1 MKEVLSFFRKVQRK
15 TMSSILVVDDEQPVC
30 DMIKDMLEPAG
41 YDVTSTLSASQALSI
56 FKESARDLIITDMV
70 MPETTGIDLIMKIK
84 EMEPS
89 VKILAISGGGGING
103 RFDYLAVAELLG
115 AKSILKK
122 PFSLSDLRS
131 KVKEVLEA

>member
-1 MKEVLSFFRKVQRK
+1 
-15 TMSSILVVDDEQPVC
+15 MSSILVVDDEQPVC

-41 YDVTSTLSASQALSI
+41 YDVTATLSADQAFSI
-56 FKESARDLIITDMV
+56 FKESSRDLLITDMV
-70 MPETTGIDLIMKIK
+70 MPDTTGIDLIMKIK
-84 EMEPS
+84 EISPD

-122 PFSLSDLRS
+122 PFTLSDLRS
-131 KVKEVLEA
+131 KVKEVLESS